1 MLHGDTGTA
10 VATSTMERADGGA
23 MELADGGDGGDESNE
38 ADEGEGTGDPAANG
52 SSSPAATGVLPK
64 PKP

>member
-1 MLHGDTGTA
+1 
-10 VATSTMERADGGA
+10 MERADGGA

-38 ADEGEGTGDPAANG
+38 ADEGEGIGDPAASG
-52 SSSPAATGVLPK
+52 SSSPAATAVLPK

>member
-1 MLHGDTGTA
+1 MLHGDTGIA

-38 ADEGEGTGDPAANG
+38 ADEGEGTRDPVASG
-52 SSSPAATGVLPK
+52 SSSPAATAVLPK
-64 PKP
+64 SKP